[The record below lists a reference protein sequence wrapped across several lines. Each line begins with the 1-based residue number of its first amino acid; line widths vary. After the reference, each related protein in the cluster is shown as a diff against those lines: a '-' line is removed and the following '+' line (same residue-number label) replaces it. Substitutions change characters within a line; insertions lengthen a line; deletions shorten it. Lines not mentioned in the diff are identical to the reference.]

1 MNDDIALHGQPDNL
15 AELLR
20 LEQAKVPKLELIFGP
35 WWRHYAPPGEFLQ
48 TLFTE
53 RAHCPYC
60 RGPLGPLYVPA
71 VDAPTPFRG
80 RAHQDHMDPLAKGGE
95 DSIRNAV
102 YVCDACNYKKG
113 NRLFVEWLQVME
125 PAQRAAANAIYAEK
139 HGHPP
144 QHFVPGQK
152 TARLDI
158 SLAPLGFDLEVVR
171 KLFPRP
177 IVSGP
182 PKPKQKK

>member
-1 MNDDIALHGQPDNL
+1 MDNSTISPGLPDDI

-20 LEQAKVPKLELIFGP
+20 LEQAKIPKLEVMFGP
-35 WWRHYAPPGEFLQ
+35 WWRHYTPASEFQQ
-48 TLFTE
+48 TLFAE
-53 RAHCPYC
+53 RVQCPYC
-60 RGPLGPLYVPA
+60 GGPLGPLYVSA
-71 VDAPTPFRG
+71 ADAPTPFRG

-102 YVCDACNYKKG
+102 YVCDLCNYKKG
-113 NRLFVEWLQVME
+113 NRLFVEWLLIME
-125 PAQRAAANAIYAEK
+125 PCQRASASAIYTEK

-144 QHFVPGQK
+144 QDFVPNSK
-152 TARLDI
+152 TARMDY
-158 SLAPLGFDLEVVR
+158 SLAPLAFDLEVVR

-182 PKPKQKK
+182 PTRGK